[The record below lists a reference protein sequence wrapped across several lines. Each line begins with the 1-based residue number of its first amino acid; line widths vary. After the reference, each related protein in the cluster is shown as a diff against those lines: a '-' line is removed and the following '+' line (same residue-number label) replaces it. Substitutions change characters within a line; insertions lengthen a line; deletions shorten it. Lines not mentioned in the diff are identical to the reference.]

1 MFKLLVERLFKT
13 TVVVSL
19 GLILSGCAGG
29 PVVSAT
35 KFTSYEDFRPGPE
48 GGVDLVWARVGL
60 RDATRLKEKM
70 DEYDSVVIDRVMVV
84 VQESELDDEEIQE
97 LATYMVEQLKARISP
112 VKKIVDQPGE
122 KTLRLSIAVSNVETP
137 NPVLAVTS
145 SILPVGL
152 GISTISKITT
162 GEHTNV
168 GSATVELLVSDSE
181 SDTPLFAAIDRQA
194 GNKDFSTMIDSLDD
208 AKDAINWW
216 SIAWVLLL
224 AKIYPNR
231 PRSIC

>member
-1 MFKLLVERLFKT
+1 MLKSLVERLFKA

-19 GLILSGCAGG
+19 GFILSGCAGG
-29 PVVSAT
+29 TVVSAT
-35 KFTSYEDFRPGPE
+35 KFTSYKDFRPGPE
-48 GGVDLVWARVGL
+48 GGVDLVWARAGL

-84 VQESELDDEEIQE
+84 VQESELDDEEINE
-97 LATYMVEQLKARISP
+97 LTTYMVDQLKARISP

-137 NPVLAVTS
+137 NPVLAITS

-181 SDTPLFAAIDRQA
+181 SDAPLFAAIDRQA

-216 SIAWVLLL
+216 VDRLGVTLSQDLSQQT
-224 AKIYPNR
+224 P
-231 PRSIC
+231 

>member
-1 MFKLLVERLFKT
+1 MFKSLVERLFKA

-19 GLILSGCAGG
+19 GFILSGCAGG

-35 KFTSYEDFRPGPE
+35 KFTSYKDFRPGPE
-48 GGVDLVWARVGL
+48 GGVDLVWARAGL
-60 RDATRLKEKM
+60 RDATRLKQKM

-84 VQESELDDEEIQE
+84 VQESELDDEEINE
-97 LATYMVEQLKARISP
+97 LTTYMVDQLKARISP

-122 KTLRLSIAVSNVETP
+122 TTLRLSIAVSNVETP
-137 NPVLAVTS
+137 NPVLAITS

-181 SDTPLFAAIDRQA
+181 SDAPLFAAIDRQA

-216 SIAWVLLL
+216 VDRLGVTLSQDLSQQT
-224 AKIYPNR
+224 P
-231 PRSIC
+231 

>member
-1 MFKLLVERLFKT
+1 MFKSLVERLFKA

-19 GLILSGCAGG
+19 GFILSGCAGTT
-29 PVVSAT
+29 VVSAT
-35 KFTSYEDFRPGPE
+35 KFTSYKDFRPGPE
-48 GGVDLVWARVGL
+48 GGVDLVWARAGL
-60 RDATRLKEKM
+60 RDAARLKEKM

-84 VQESELDDEEIQE
+84 VQESELDDEEINE
-97 LATYMVEQLKARISP
+97 LTTYMVEQLKARISP

-122 KTLRLSIAVSNVETP
+122 TTLRLSIAVSNVETP

-181 SDTPLFAAIDRQA
+181 SDAPLFAAIDRQA

-216 SIAWVLLL
+216 VDRLGVTLSQDLSQQT
-224 AKIYPNR
+224 P
-231 PRSIC
+231 

>member
-19 GLILSGCAGG
+19 GFILSGCAGG
-29 PVVSAT
+29 PAVSAT

-70 DEYDSVVIDRVMVV
+70 DDYDSVVIDRVMVV

-97 LATYMVEQLKARISP
+97 LTTYMVEQLKARISP

-181 SDTPLFAAIDRQA
+181 SDAPLFAAIDRQA

-216 SIAWVLLL
+216 VDRLGVTLSQDL
-224 AKIYPNR
+224 
-231 PRSIC
+231 SQ

>member
-1 MFKLLVERLFKT
+1 MFKSLVERLFKA

-19 GLILSGCAGG
+19 GFILSGCAGDS
-29 PVVSAT
+29 VVSAT

-48 GGVDLVWARVGL
+48 GGVDLVWARAGL

-84 VQESELDDEEIQE
+84 VQESELDDEEINE
-97 LATYMVEQLKARISP
+97 LTTYMVDQLKARISP

-181 SDTPLFAAIDRQA
+181 SDAPLFAAIDRQA

-216 SIAWVLLL
+216 VDRLGVTLSQDLSQQT
-224 AKIYPNR
+224 P
-231 PRSIC
+231 